1 MAVDDQPSLMS
12 QLQVLSR
19 LSMQQKLGLMVAV
32 AAIIAIIVGAWLW
45 ETTPDYRVLYS
56 NLSDQ
61 DGGAIIASLQQMNV
75 PYKFAEGGGALLVP
89 ADKVHETRLKLAT
102 QGLPKGSLVGFELLD
117 NEKFGTS
124 QFQEQVNYQRAL
136 EGELA
141 RTIQSLSP
149 VQSARVHL
157 AIPKPSVFVR
167 DQEKP
172 SASVLLNLYPG
183 KVLDPSQVTAIAHLV
198 SSSVPELSVKNVTIV
213 DQNGNL
219 LSQPVDEL
227 LASGMNPGQLKYL
240 QDTEKSYIKRIEDIL
255 TPVVGANNVR
265 AQVTADLDFSQV
277 ENTSETYK
285 PNQPPNAAAVRSEQI
300 SETSSSSEQKANGVP
315 GSLSNQPPAPVSA
328 PVAAPPNAASTA
340 STKPTSTSGNTAN
353 MQKDMTTNYEVDK
366 TIQHVK
372 NQVGGIKRLSVG
384 VVVNYEKVVDPKKKT
399 VTYKPL
405 PSSEIKQI
413 TDLVKDTMGFDATR
427 GDTLNVVNAAFTAPE
442 VETIPPLPWYKQPG
456 LISLAT
462 LIGKNLAI
470 AGVVLYLLL
479 GVIRP
484 ALRNIKLDAAAMAE
498 AQAAVAAAE
507 QQHHAAH
514 AIQTT
519 EDTAEA
525 AKELAR
531 QNPQLVANVIKGWV
545 SGNE

>member
-1 MAVDDQPSLMS
+1 MAVDQPSLMS

-19 LSMQQKLGLMVAV
+19 LSMQQKMGLMVAV
-32 AAIIAIIVGAWLW
+32 AAIIAIVVGAWLW

-56 NLSDQ
+56 NLSDK

-124 QFQEQVNYQRAL
+124 QFQEQVNYQRGL

-183 KVLDPSQVTAIAHLV
+183 KSLDEAQVTAIAHLV
-198 SSSVPELSVKNVTIV
+198 SSSVPDLLVKNVTIV

-240 QDTEKSYIKRIEDIL
+240 QETEKSYIKRIEDIL

-285 PNQPPNAAAVRSEQI
+285 PNQTPSAATVRSQQV
-300 SETSSSSEQKANGVP
+300 SETSSTSEQKASGVP

-328 PVAAPPNAASTA
+328 PVSEPANPTAP
-340 STKPTSTSGNTAN
+340 TKPTSTSGNTSN
-353 MQKDMTTNYEVDK
+353 MQKDSTTNYEVDK
-366 TIQHVK
+366 TIQHIK
-372 NQVGGIKRLSVG
+372 NQIGGIKRLSVA
-384 VVVNYEKVVDPKKKT
+384 VVVNYAKVVDPSKKT

-405 PSSEIKQI
+405 APNEIKQI

-427 GDTLNVVNAAFTAPE
+427 GDTLNVVNTAFTAPAVE
-442 VETIPPLPWYKQPG
+442 VIPPLPWYKQPEV
-456 LISLAT
+456 ISLAT
-462 LIGKNLAI
+462 LIGKNLVI
-470 AGVVLYLLL
+470 AGAVLYLIL
-479 GVIRP
+479 GIIRP
-484 ALRNIKLDAAAMAE
+484 ALRNIKLDAAAVAE
-498 AQAAVAAAE
+498 AKAAAMA
-507 QQHHAAH
+507 QQHIPQATRHDEE
-514 AIQTT
+514 TT
-519 EDTAEA
+519 EA
-525 AKELAR
+525 ARSLAR